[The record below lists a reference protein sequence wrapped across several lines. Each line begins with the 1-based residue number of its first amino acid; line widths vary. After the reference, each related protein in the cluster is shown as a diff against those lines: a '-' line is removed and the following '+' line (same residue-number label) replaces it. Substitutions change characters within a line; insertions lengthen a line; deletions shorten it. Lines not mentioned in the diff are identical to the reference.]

1 LVANLSPCSLNQF
14 LLLLAKYLSEV
25 CRWSS
30 KAYQASLPQSSNY
43 LVGVGFPIGKRV
55 LQDLDLK
62 FATPERLSDLSILQ
76 QTLRI
81 KFRRSRQDRPKK
93 RACVI
98 FFYLCWLHGTSVRQI
113 QHLIQ
118 TDVPRS
124 QHGLHKGERI
134 SSTLAFK
141 RGIGESKR

>member
-1 LVANLSPCSLNQF
+1 MVANLSPCSLNQF

-30 KAYQASLPQSSNY
+30 KAYQASLPQSSNS

-81 KFRRSRQDRPKK
+81 KFRLYGSVSISQDRDFTEPVKLFGK
-93 RACVI
+93 G
-98 FFYLCWLHGTSVRQI
+98 GT
-113 QHLIQ
+113 
-118 TDVPRS
+118 
-124 QHGLHKGERI
+124 
-134 SSTLAFK
+134 
-141 RGIGESKR
+141 

>member
-1 LVANLSPCSLNQF
+1 MVANLSPCSLNQF
-14 LLLLAKYLSEV
+14 LLLLAKYISEV

-30 KAYQASLPQSSNY
+30 KAYQASLPQSFNY
-43 LVGVGFPIGKRV
+43 LVGVGFQIGKRV

-81 KFRRSRQDRPKK
+81 KFRMYRQDTPKK

-98 FFYLCWLHGTSVRQI
+98 F
-113 QHLIQ
+113 
-118 TDVPRS
+118 
-124 QHGLHKGERI
+124 
-134 SSTLAFK
+134 STCAGYMVHPFGK
-141 RGIGESKR
+141 FSI